1 MAAPHIK
8 EKLAIDGGR
17 PLRTRPFGP
26 QWLFGEGDKRQ
37 LVEVIENAQAH
48 GWRNRIKVEAF
59 EKAFAQK
66 HGVKHAKAV
75 NTGTSACHTAIAA
88 IDPEPG
94 DEVITTPV
102 TAIGTVSGV
111 VLQNAIPV
119 FADMDPDT
127 FNIDPEDIERK
138 ITARTRAIM
147 IVHLFGNPCDMD
159 AILAIGRSHGI
170 PVIEDCSQAHL
181 ARYQGRLVGTMGDIG
196 VFSLGGKTLTTDQGG
211 MVITDND
218 DLFERARDFASGGGG
233 SLGDAHRFTNLE
245 AAVGLAQLEGWDE
258 ATRVRLRTAAV
269 LDEVMEGLPGF
280 TPQKVRPGDVNSYY
294 VYGYKIEEAEAG
306 VPPAQFSEAV
316 RAEGIPDCY
325 PPYAGGVPMYK
336 TGMFVNEHTYG
347 RSRYPFVDEQGRRRV
362 DYTKVRLPNIESEL
376 PKTGFILFRN
386 SYTEDDA
393 RDIAAAM
400 KKVSDY
406 YAPRRTSP

>member
-1 MAAPHIK
+1 MAAPQIV

-26 QWLFGEGDKRQ
+26 QWVFGEGDKRQ

-59 EKAFAQK
+59 EKAFAEK
-66 HGVKHAKAV
+66 HGVRHAKAV

-102 TAIGTVSGV
+102 TAIGTVSGI

-127 FNIDPEDIERK
+127 FNIDPADIERK

-170 PVIEDCSQAHL
+170 PVIEDCSQSHL

-218 DLFERARDFASGGGG
+218 DLFERSRDFARGGGE

-245 AAVGLAQLEGWDE
+245 AAVGLAQIEGWDE
-258 ATRVRLRTAAV
+258 ATRVRLRTAAI
-269 LDEVMEGLPGF
+269 LDEVLEGLPGF

-306 VPPAQFSEAV
+306 VSSCAILGGGAGRGHPRLLPPL
-316 RAEGIPDCY
+316 
-325 PPYAGGVPMYK
+325 
-336 TGMFVNEHTYG
+336 
-347 RSRYPFVDEQGRRRV
+347 RRRRPDV
-362 DYTKVRLPNIESEL
+362 QDRHVRQRAHLRPLALPIRRRAGQAPGRLHEGAPSEHRERAAQDGVHPL
-376 PKTGFILFRN
+376 PQLLHRRGRPRHSRRHEEGVGLLRA
-386 SYTEDDA
+386 SP
-393 RDIAAAM
+393 IA
-400 KKVSDY
+400 
-406 YAPRRTSP
+406 T